1 MLTYRAKSDHVPNP
15 NKSHKGV
22 TMAMK
27 RRSRWP
33 KRHTLDQKP
42 VPLIAYTP
50 SFIPSNVSSPALYKS
65 DIDYLNS
72 FSDDQL
78 KQLILALR
86 TVRYP
91 SMTMLMGRYFA
102 RPQSTSAKRQVYI
115 TPVTSE
121 DQVRVPVASSTNSCL
136 SSFRLASSM
145 ILLSLD
151 VQDATPPFK

>member
-86 TVRYP
+86 TVSYASVP
-91 SMTMLMGRYFA
+91 MLMGRYSGP
-102 RPQSTSAKRQVYI
+102 PQSMSVRRLAST

-121 DQVRVPVASSTNSCL
+121 DRVRVP
-136 SSFRLASSM
+136 LASYRN
-145 ILLSLD
+145 
-151 VQDATPPFK
+151 